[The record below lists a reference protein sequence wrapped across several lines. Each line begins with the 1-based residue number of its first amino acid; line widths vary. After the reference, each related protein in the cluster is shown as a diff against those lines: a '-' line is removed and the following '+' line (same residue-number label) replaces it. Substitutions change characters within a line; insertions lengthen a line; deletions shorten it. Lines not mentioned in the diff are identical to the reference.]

1 MVCLLAACPLHLHL
15 LLSLGQGLEGR
26 EPMVIIVD
34 DSSAV
39 WPHDRRSLFVVERYV
54 YFPSSRKRG
63 GMSGRSLLEIDRWVR
78 GWEEGGAGRTD
89 MACRQ
94 RNS

>member
-1 MVCLLAACPLHLHL
+1 
-15 LLSLGQGLEGR
+15 
-26 EPMVIIVD
+26 MVIIVD

-63 GMSGRSLLEIDRWVR
+63 GMSGRSLLEIDRWV
-78 GWEEGGAGRTD
+78 GG
-89 MACRQ
+89 
-94 RNS
+94 